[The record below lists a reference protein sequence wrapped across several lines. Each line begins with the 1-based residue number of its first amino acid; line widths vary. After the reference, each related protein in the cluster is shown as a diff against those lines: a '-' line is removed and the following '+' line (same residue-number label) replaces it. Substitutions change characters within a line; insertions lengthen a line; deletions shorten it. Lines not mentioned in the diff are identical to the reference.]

1 MFQSLTN
8 HKKHIQKIKK
18 GDEKLEK
25 AISLE
30 EA

>member
-8 HKKHIQKIKK
+8 HKKHIRKKK